1 MTQRFRFVLV
11 MAGAVGLAAATGLA
25 QAPAQP
31 ETPPGARAPR
41 AEGLNLTDAQRD
53 EMRKLR
59 EEHRAATRDAAQKL
73 RDANRQL
80 REALYAASLDETKI
94 AALKT
99 EIAELSQQ
107 LQARR
112 FDQQERMA
120 RILTPE
126 QRQLVRERR
135 IRMDDRR
142 RARMQRLER
151 QLNERQVRRQF
162 LRRHFR
168 DWM

>member
-1 MTQRFRFVLV
+1 MAQRFRFVLV
-11 MAGAVGLAAATGLA
+11 TAGAVALAAATGLA
-25 QAPAQP
+25 QAPAP
-31 ETPPGARAPR
+31 ARR
-41 AEGLNLTDAQRD
+41 AEGLNLTDAQRED
-53 EMRKLR
+53 MRKLR

-73 RDANRQL
+73 RDANRRL
-80 REALYAASLDETKI
+80 REELYAASPDEAKI

-99 EIAELSQQ
+99 EVTELSEQ

-112 FDQQERMA
+112 LDHQERMA

-135 IRMDDRR
+135 IRMDERR
-142 RARMQRLER
+142 RARMQQFER
-151 QLNERQVRRQF
+151 RLNERQLRRQF
-162 LRRHFR
+162 LRQHFR